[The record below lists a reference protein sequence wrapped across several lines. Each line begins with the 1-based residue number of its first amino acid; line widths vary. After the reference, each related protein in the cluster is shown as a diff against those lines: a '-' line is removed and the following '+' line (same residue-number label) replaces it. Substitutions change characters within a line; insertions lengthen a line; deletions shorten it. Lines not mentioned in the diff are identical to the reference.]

1 MRILTV
7 LKSGGEYKPA
17 HVLALKAQCA
27 KYAPNA
33 AFMCLTDMD
42 VSGVETAPLLHKWPG
57 WWSKLEMFR
66 PDVTG
71 DFVYMDLDT
80 VIVGPLDGLA
90 GVSQLAMLR
99 DAYRDGKRAKEG
111 LQSSVMVLP
120 ENERSLIWNEFI
132 VNPAL
137 AMAFNRAGGDQRF
150 LEHFWLNRATRLQD
164 LLPGQIVSWK
174 VDCKLEQ
181 VPPNARVVF
190 FHGQP
195 RPWAVGQF
203 LHLYRQ

>member
-1 MRILTV
+1 
-7 LKSGGEYKPA
+7 
-17 HVLALKAQCA
+17 
-27 KYAPNA
+27 
-33 AFMCLTDMD
+33 
-42 VSGVETAPLLHKWPG
+42 
-57 WWSKLEMFR
+57 MFR
-66 PDVTG
+66 PDITG

-80 VIVGPLDGLA
+80 VVVGPLDGLA

-120 ENERSLIWNEFI
+120 EKVRSQIWDEFT
-132 VNPAL
+132 VNPQL
-137 AMAFNRAGGDQRF
+137 AMMFNRAGGDQRF
-150 LEHFWLNRATRLQD
+150 LERFWLTKAARLQD
-164 LLPGQIVSWK
+164 LLPDQIVSWK